1 MSIDDTIRTDLDTDL
16 AQLRAALARQ
26 PWPADQDDILAR
38 LVARHERARL
48 LWRAA
53 ALEHGRAYRSAD
65 EVCEELAHVA
75 DAGMPPPPGR

>member
-1 MSIDDTIRTDLDTDL
+1 MSIDDAIRTDIDTDL

-26 PWPADQDDILAR
+26 PWPANQDDILAQ

-53 ALEHGRAYRSAD
+53 ALDHSRTYGSAD
-65 EVCEELAHVA
+65 EVCDEIARFA
-75 DAGMPPPPGR
+75 DSRMPPPPGR